1 MATLMSLLLL
11 LLAIFLLVV
20 FTCLPFYP
28 FARVLIQQYK
38 LNRLADI
45 C

>member
-1 MATLMSLLLL
+1 MSTLMSLLLL
-11 LLAIFLLVV
+11 LLSIFLLTV
-20 FTCLPFYP
+20 FSYFIFYP
-28 FARVLIQQYK
+28 FAWLLKSQYK

>member
-1 MATLMSLLLL
+1 MSQTDVLVELIRHATAGNQSYF
-11 LLAIFLLVV
+11 I
-20 FTCLPFYP
+20 FYP

>member
-1 MATLMSLLLL
+1 MSLLLL
-11 LLAIFLLVV
+11 LLSIFLLTV
-20 FTCLPFYP
+20 FSYFIFYP